1 MKLKKMVKKFGSFV
15 ITIFSMIIIPIL
27 VMVLIFYFLFA
38 LAG

>member
-1 MKLKKMVKKFGSFV
+1 MKLKKMVKKFGNFI
-15 ITIFSMIIIPIL
+15 ITTFSMIVVPIL